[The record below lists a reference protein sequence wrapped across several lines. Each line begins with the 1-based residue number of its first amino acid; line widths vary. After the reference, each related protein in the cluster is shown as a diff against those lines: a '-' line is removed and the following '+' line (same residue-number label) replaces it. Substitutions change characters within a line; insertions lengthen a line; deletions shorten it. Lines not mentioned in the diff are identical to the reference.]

1 MEIYHT
7 IYKGGDGEI
16 VEKKSRFIA
25 EVHPVTSEEEAMEI
39 LEQTRKSSTGMRDII
54 AGLTL

>member
-7 IYKGGDGEI
+7 IYKGGNGEI

-39 LEQTRKSSTGMRDII
+39 LEQIESSTGMRDII